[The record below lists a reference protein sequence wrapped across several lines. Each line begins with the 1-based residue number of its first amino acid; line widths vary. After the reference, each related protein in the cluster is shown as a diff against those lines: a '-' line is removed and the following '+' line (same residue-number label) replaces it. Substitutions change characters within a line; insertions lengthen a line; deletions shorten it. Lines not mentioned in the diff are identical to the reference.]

1 MIEVEYQGS
10 VYSGRLICLQA
21 IEKSFYSP
29 DGIETYKNIGY
40 DLTLMDANGAI
51 IYLLI
56 DSPTCITFLGG

>member
-1 MIEVEYQGS
+1 MIEVSFQGT

-21 IEKSFYSP
+21 IEKSFTSP
-29 DGIETYKNIGY
+29 DGIETFKNVGY

>member
-1 MIEVEYQGS
+1 MIEVMYQGT

-21 IEKSFYSP
+21 IEQSFQCP
-29 DGIETYKNIGY
+29 DGTETYLNVGY

-56 DSPTCITFLGG
+56 ENPDCITFLGG

>member
-1 MIEVEYQGS
+1 MIEVNYQGTI
-10 VYSGRLICLQA
+10 YSGRLICLQA
-21 IEKSFYSP
+21 VEQSFFSP
-29 DGIETYKNIGY
+29 DGVETFKNVGY